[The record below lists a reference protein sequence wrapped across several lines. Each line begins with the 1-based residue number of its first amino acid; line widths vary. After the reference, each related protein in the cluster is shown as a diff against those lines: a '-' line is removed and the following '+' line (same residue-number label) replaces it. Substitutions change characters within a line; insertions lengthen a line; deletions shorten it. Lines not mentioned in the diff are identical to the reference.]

1 MRLNKMG
8 DEYVMESTEA
18 DNLILYQALRV
29 IKDTCLKHPT
39 RCKECPLSIEI
50 HKIDSNNKGYSYFAC
65 RVYNQQYPNISRPGK
80 WDLKPPTG
88 YSPFSDS

>member
-1 MRLNKMG
+1 MRLNKVE
-8 DEYVMESTEA
+8 DEYVMEPTEA

-39 RCKECPLSIEI
+39 RCKGCPLSIEI
-50 HKIDSNNKGYSYFAC
+50 PKTNSNNNVYSYHAC
-65 RVYNQQYPNISRPGK
+65 RVYNQQYPNVSRPDT
-80 WDLKPPTG
+80 WDLKPPTS